1 MQETPF
7 SDSALDELILIM
19 QMSLYDADVA
29 INQSHDVEEVQ
40 ALREHKKAVQK
51 WIKHFQQLKA
61 KQHKQG
67 G

>member
-29 INQSHDVEEVQ
+29 IGQSHDIEEID
-40 ALREHKKAVQK
+40 ALRTHKRAVQK
-51 WIKHFQQLKA
+51 WIKHFQHLKA
-61 KQHKQG
+61 EQHKNG